1 MRLGMQEL
9 MKLLNLA
16 LRVSQANQRKRR
28 RKNQRR
34 FIPPLLN
41 CTRNVYTEKVRF
53 PRKAETPI
61 EKEVGE
67 DREVTVETTYVQKK
81 LR

>member
-1 MRLGMQEL
+1 MQSKQQHPKMRLSMQKL

-34 FIPPLLN
+34 FIPPL
-41 CTRNVYTEKVRF
+41 
-53 PRKAETPI
+53 
-61 EKEVGE
+61 
-67 DREVTVETTYVQKK
+67 
-81 LR
+81 